1 MQKFAA
7 HLIRKHSLYD
17 SFYVAN
23 MSILDQK
30 IKDWRTHLPFV
41 QPFYAIKCNPNVEMI
56 KRMITNGFGFDCAS
70 QKEIE
75 TVTDLGADK
84 EKIIFAHPV
93 KSISD
98 LKYAAKKDIMYTT
111 FDSLSE
117 LEKINQ
123 HAPAMKCILRIRV
136 DNPTAR
142 VQLGLKYG
150 CTSEEY
156 CDLIDKA
163 RNLGLDIVGTS
174 FHVGSASKEPRVF
187 EDGIVFS
194 RKVFEYAKKRG
205 YICNILDIGGGFTKD
220 TFKEC
225 AKVIQTSFKNNFGDI
240 SEDIRVIAEPG
251 RYFAE
256 ETFSF
261 FTPIVGSRKR
271 DSEYHY
277 WIGDGLY
284 GSFNCILYDG
294 QSPNFEVL
302 RNPLN
307 EQANITTTEEYTSIL
322 FGQTCDSADKVA
334 TVRLPYLQNG
344 DYLMCK
350 DFGAYTLAGACHFN
364 GIPMPDVKIFYGD
377 DSAISASAD

>member
-1 MQKFAA
+1 
-7 HLIRKHSLYD
+7 
-17 SFYVAN
+17 
-23 MSILDQK
+23 
-30 IKDWRTHLPFV
+30 
-41 QPFYAIKCNPNVEMI
+41 
-56 KRMITNGFGFDCAS
+56 
-70 QKEIE
+70 
-75 TVTDLGADK
+75 VTDLGASK

-98 LKYAAKKDIMYTT
+98 LKYAAKNNIVYTT

-117 LEKINQ
+117 LDKITKF
-123 HAPAMKCILRIRV
+123 APHMKCILRIRV

-150 CTSEEY
+150 CTQGEY
-156 CDLIDKA
+156 QDLIDKA
-163 RNLGLDIVGTS
+163 SHLGLDIVGTS
-174 FHVGSASKEPRVF
+174 FHVGSASKEPKVF
-187 EDGIVFS
+187 EDGIQFS
-194 RKVFEYAKKRG
+194 RKVFEYAKDKG
-205 YICNILDIGGGFTKD
+205 YMCNVLDIGGGFTKE

-225 AKVIQTSFKNNFGDI
+225 AKVINDSFEQNFGEIKD
-240 SEDIRVIAEPG
+240 RVKVIAEPG

-256 ETFSF
+256 ETFCF

-271 DSEYHY
+271 EKEYHY

-294 QSPNFEVL
+294 QKPSFDIL
-302 RNPLN
+302 RNPLLPHLGLN
-307 EQANITTTEEYTSIL
+307 EPNLEEEHPSVL

-334 TVRLPYLQNG
+334 TVNLPFMRNG

-377 DSAISASAD
+377 DLAISSNSI